1 MKAAK
6 AVTFDACAA
15 AYIESHRQG
24 WRNPKHAEQWTETI
38 KTYCGPV
45 IGSLPVRVVD
55 TALVL
60 KMLEPIWAKVPET
73 ASWLRCRIE
82 TILDWAKARG
92 HREGENPARWKG
104 HLNQLLPAL
113 AKKSQDGQDRGGI
126 PARGSLR

>member
-45 IGSLPVRVVD
+45 IGSLPGRVVD
-55 TALVL
+55 TGLVL
-60 KMLEPIWAKVPET
+60 KILEPIWAKVPET
-73 ASWLRCRIE
+73 ASRLRCRIE
-82 TILDWAKARG
+82 TILDWTKARG

-104 HLNQLLPAL
+104 HLNQLLPAIT
-113 AKKSQDGQDRGGI
+113 R
-126 PARGSLR
+126 

>member
-6 AVTFDACAA
+6 AVTFDACAT
-15 AYIESHRQG
+15 AYIESRRPG